1 MSDSD
6 RDSGNSGDSER
17 EKRLQ
22 LARYRKR
29 YRNAWDYVTYRWY
42 GTDICIVLDFM
53 EEQWSYYA
61 SGRWGELKNIS
72 GAFRFLEEMYLPN
85 DDNNCINE
93 SENLCLLP
101 DTNPSLRDYLGKI
114 DFLESSNLKSILGE
128 YDDFHKDFCEK
139 EYGYFDLIA
148 AKKRLLHDLEDISE
162 YVKFFEEVAELNY
175 GRKARHRNVGGI
187 YRSMRIAI
195 SIVIGFSL

>member
-6 RDSGNSGDSER
+6 SDSDSDDSER

-22 LARYRKR
+22 LARHRKR
-29 YRNAWDYVTYRWY
+29 YRNAWDYVTYRWS
-42 GTDICIVLDFM
+42 DRCDVLDFM

-61 SGRWGELKNIS
+61 SGRYKELKNIS

-85 DDNNCINE
+85 DDNNWINVDE
-93 SENLCLLP
+93 DICLLP

-128 YDDFHKDFCEK
+128 CDFHKDFCEK

-148 AKKRLLHDLEDISE
+148 AKKRLLHDFRLPFNLSFHLSE
-162 YVKFFEEVAELNY
+162 TFFEPSQ
-175 GRKARHRNVGGI
+175 GFDF
-187 YRSMRIAI
+187 RIH
-195 SIVIGFSL
+195 